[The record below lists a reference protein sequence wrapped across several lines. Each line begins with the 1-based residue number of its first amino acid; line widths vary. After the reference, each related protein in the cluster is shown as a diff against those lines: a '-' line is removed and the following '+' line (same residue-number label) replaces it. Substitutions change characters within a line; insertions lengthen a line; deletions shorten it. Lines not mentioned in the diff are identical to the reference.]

1 MYKHVST
8 QSSKHLALRSVLPF
22 VQSNTK
28 FKLTIN
34 QLRRDNIINN
44 GIINSG
50 KKLKSAR
57 PGDKITNAK

>member
-1 MYKHVST
+1 MYEHAST

-34 QLRRDNIINN
+34 QLRTDNINN
-44 GIINSG
+44 G
-50 KKLKSAR
+50 KKLKSAN